1 MIEIPP
7 PVSEEPHSKGILL
20 VTGLAGAGKSTALRA
35 LEDMGWEVVDNLP
48 LSLLDRLLSTPLS
61 EGREGIDR
69 PLALGIDS
77 RTRGFNAIEI
87 VNRIKQLR
95 DKHRRDVMTLY
106 LDCSGSELE
115 RRFSETRRRH
125 PLAEDRPAAD
135 GIARDREMTAPLRRW
150 ADHIIDTTSYSTNDL
165 QQEIR
170 LRFAGKSDAGPV
182 LNVMSFGFA
191 RGIPRNADLVFD
203 MRFLRNPHWDNE
215 LRPLTGLDQA
225 VADYVAQ
232 DPAYE
237 SVVSQIEQLLLTL
250 LPRYRAEG
258 KSYITVAFG
267 CTGGRH
273 RSVHVTER
281 VGRFLKDHGFAPTIL
296 HRNLDSSAKY
306 AMPDT
311 GIPVEEDK
319 PGEDASKD
327 SLSTEDRPVDRA
339 V

>member
-1 MIEIPP
+1 MIETLPP
-7 PVSEEPHSKGILL
+7 LSEVPDAKIILL

-35 LEDMGWEVVDNLP
+35 LEDMGWEAVDNLP
-48 LSLLDRLLSTPLS
+48 LSLLDLLLGTPHS
-61 EGREGIDR
+61 EGREGIER

-77 RTRGFNAIEI
+77 RTRGFNASEI

-95 DKHRRDVMTLY
+95 DKHHRNIMTLY

-150 ADHIIDTTSYSTNDL
+150 ADHIIDTTNYSTNDL

-170 LRFAGKSDAGPV
+170 LRFAGKSSAGPV

-203 MRFLRNPHWDNE
+203 MRFLRNPHWDNV
-215 LRPLTGLDQA
+215 LRPLTGLDPE
-225 VADYVAQ
+225 VAHYVAQ

-237 SVVSQIEQLLLTL
+237 SVVGQIEQLLLTL
-250 LPRYRAEG
+250 LPRYSAEG
-258 KSYITVAFG
+258 KSYITIAFG

-281 VGRFLKDHGFAPTIL
+281 VGQFLKDHGFAPTIL

-311 GIPVEEDK
+311 EVPVKEDK
-319 PGEDASKD
+319 SRDDSAKDDISEDTPQAD
-327 SLSTEDRPVDRA
+327 HA
-339 V
+339 G